1 MSGPARMNNTQR
13 VYIETM
19 GCQMN
24 KLDSELVRG
33 LLEQLGYQ
41 FTDEPDQ
48 AGVIIFNTCSVRQH
62 AEDKVISKIGQLR
75 RRCQDDPELIL
86 AIIGCMAQRL
96 GRELLNTY
104 RQVDIVCGPGQ
115 LHRLGLLIE
124 QARQDHRDN
133 RLLAIDGEREGAGSG
148 ENDKL
153 DELDTSRSFVD
164 TGRPFQAYLRIMR
177 GCNNFCSYCIVPYVR
192 GPERSRPMTHIFDEA
207 RRLVSAGVKE
217 ITLLGQ
223 AVNKYRFRDNSRILQ
238 LADVLETLNEIEG
251 LKRLRFVTN
260 YPSHFDDRIFRA
272 MADLESVCPYLHI
285 CAQSGSNRVLRA
297 MNRRYS
303 VEEYLELI
311 ERARAL
317 VPGITI
323 AGDFI
328 VGFPGETDGDFRATA
343 ELMKK
348 VRYKNCF
355 IFKYSPRPGT
365 ATETKLADDVPLEVK
380 KTRNWELL
388 ALQNEIAFE
397 DNRSFVGRNVEI
409 LVEGHSKKAHL
420 NAVAKND
427 DQVSDC
433 KTISNPQLI
442 GRTGGDHIVVFNGPE
457 TLIGQIINVT
467 VTRASALTLFAEL
480 V

>member
-1 MSGPARMNNTQR
+1 
-13 VYIETM
+13 
-19 GCQMN
+19 MN

-33 LLEQLGYQ
+33 QLEQLGYQ
-41 FTDEPDQ
+41 FTSDSDR

-62 AEDKVISKIGQLR
+62 AEDKVISKIGQFHR
-75 RRCQDDPELIL
+75 RHQDDPELIL
-86 AIIGCMAQRL
+86 AVIGCMAQRL

-124 QARQDHRDN
+124 QARQNRRGN
-133 RLLAIDGEREGAGSG
+133 RLLAIDEPGEGSG
-148 ENDKL
+148 KN
-153 DELDTSRSFVD
+153 DELEEFDTSRSFVD
-164 TGRPFQAYLRIMR
+164 TGQPFQAFLRIMR

-192 GPERSRPMTHIFDEA
+192 GPERSRPMNHILAEA
-207 RRLVSAGVKE
+207 RRLVAAGVKE

-223 AVNKYRFRDNSRILQ
+223 AVNKYRFRDNDRTLQ

-272 MADLESVCPYLHI
+272 MADLKSVCPYLHI

-311 ERARAL
+311 ERARDL
-317 VPGITI
+317 VPGITV

-328 VGFPGETDGDFRATA
+328 VGFPGETDRDFQATA

-348 VRYKNCF
+348 VRFKNCF

-365 ATETKLADDVPLEVK
+365 TAETRLPDDIPLEVK
-380 KTRNWELL
+380 KSRNWELL

-397 DNRSFVGRNVEI
+397 DSQRFIGQNVEI
-409 LVEGHSKKAHL
+409 LVEGYSKKSHL

-427 DQVSDC
+427 DQAPDS
-433 KTISNPQLI
+433 KTISDPQLV
-442 GRTGGDHIVVFNGPE
+442 GRTGGDHIVVFNGPK

-467 VTRASALTLFAEL
+467 VNKASALTLFAESG
-480 V
+480 VII

>member
-1 MSGPARMNNTQR
+1 
-13 VYIETM
+13 
-19 GCQMN
+19 MN

-33 LLEQLGYQ
+33 RLEQLGYQ
-41 FTDEPDQ
+41 FTSDSDR

-75 RRCQDDPELIL
+75 RRHQDDPELIL
-86 AIIGCMAQRL
+86 AVIGCMAQRL
-96 GRELLNTY
+96 GSELHSTY

-115 LHRLGLLIE
+115 LHRLPLLIE
-124 QARQDHRDN
+124 QAMQNRRDS
-133 RLLAIDGEREGAGSG
+133 RILAIDGDGSGQGQGDGSGSG

-153 DELDTSRSFVD
+153 EEFDTGRSFVD
-164 TGRPFQAYLRIMR
+164 TGRPFQAFLRIMR

-192 GPERSRPMTHIFDEA
+192 GPERSRPIDHIVDEA
-207 RRLVSAGVKE
+207 TRLVSAGVKE

-223 AVNKYRFRDNSRILQ
+223 AVNKYQFNDNGKILR
-238 LADVLETLNEIEG
+238 LADVLESLNEIDG

-260 YPSHFDDRIFRA
+260 YPSHFDDRIFRV

-297 MNRRYS
+297 MNRRYT

-311 ERARAL
+311 ERARDM

-328 VGFPGETDGDFRATA
+328 VGFPGETDGDFQATA

-380 KTRNWELL
+380 KNRNWELL

-397 DNRSFVGRNVEI
+397 DNRRFVGQNVEI
-409 LVEGHSKKAHL
+409 LVEGPSKKSHL
-420 NAVAKND
+420 NATAEND
-427 DQVSDC
+427 NQSPDY
-433 KTISNPQLI
+433 KTINEPQLI

-457 TLIGQIINVT
+457 PLIGQIVNVT
-467 VTRASALTLFAEL
+467 ITRASALTLFADP
-480 V
+480 VGWAN

>member
-1 MSGPARMNNTQR
+1 VPAIYYMKPEC
-13 VYIETM
+13 YIETM

-33 LLEQLGYQ
+33 RLEQLGYR
-41 FTDEPDQ
+41 FTSDPSR

-75 RRCQDDPELIL
+75 RRHQDDPELIL
-86 AIIGCMAQRL
+86 AVIGCMAQRL
-96 GRELLNTY
+96 GSELLSTY
-104 RQVDIVCGPGQ
+104 RQVDVVCGPGQ
-115 LHRLGLLIE
+115 LHRLPLLIE
-124 QARQDHRDN
+124 QAIQNRQGSRMI
-133 RLLAIDGEREGAGSG
+133 AIDGDGSGGESG
-148 ENDKL
+148 END
-153 DELDTSRSFVD
+153 ELEEFDTGRSFVD
-164 TGRPFQAYLRIMR
+164 TGRPFQAFLRIMR

-192 GPERSRPMTHIFDEA
+192 GPERSRPINNIVDEA

-223 AVNKYRFRDNSRILQ
+223 AVNKYQFNDNGEILR
-238 LADVLETLNEIEG
+238 LADVLESLNKIDG
-251 LKRLRFVTN
+251 LRRLRFVTN

-297 MNRRYS
+297 MNRRYT
-303 VEEYLELI
+303 VEEYIELI
-311 ERARAL
+311 ERARDL
-317 VPGITI
+317 VPGITV

-343 ELMKK
+343 ELMRR

-380 KTRNWELL
+380 KSRNWELL

-397 DNRSFVGRNVEI
+397 DNQKFIGQKVEI
-409 LVEGHSKKAHL
+409 LVEGHSKKSHL
-420 NAVAKND
+420 NATAKND
-427 DQVSDC
+427 GQSPDC

-457 TLIGQIINVT
+457 TLIGQIADVT
-467 VTRASALTLFAEL
+467 VNRASALTLFAKP